1 MNEYNLAVFNN
12 VYFGILA
19 PIFLGVVYF
28 FEQNKQR
35 LSCANLRPATLLSLL
50 VLVNSELWKCEK
62 EIKTRLITM
71 RSKPDYVEF
80 VFL

>member
-1 MNEYNLAVFNN
+1 MGFHNISFRILVKNRTMNEYNLAVLNK

-50 VLVNSELWKCEK
+50 VLVNSEL
-62 EIKTRLITM
+62 
-71 RSKPDYVEF
+71 
-80 VFL
+80 